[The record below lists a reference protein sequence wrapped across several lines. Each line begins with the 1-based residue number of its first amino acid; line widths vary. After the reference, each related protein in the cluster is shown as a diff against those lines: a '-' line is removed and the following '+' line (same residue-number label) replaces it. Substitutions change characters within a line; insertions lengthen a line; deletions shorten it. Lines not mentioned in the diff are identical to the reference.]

1 MFIGFGT
8 LVNVAT
14 VLVGASLGLL
24 IGNQLPVRTRSLVT
38 DCLGLITIV
47 IGVFSC
53 LSMGS
58 DAVTSSLGEGV
69 GLLVVLGALL
79 PGALIGSWLK
89 LTQRLES
96 GAERLKNRVARGGSQ
111 HFVEGL
117 ITPVLVFCVG
127 PLTIMGSI
135 SDGLGLGSQQLL
147 VKSVLDGFASIAFAA
162 SLGIGVLFSA
172 AALGIIQGALT
183 LAAFLLGGFLAPFQ
197 VDLLEATGGVIL
209 IGLGLRL
216 LEIKEIRVAD
226 MLPALALAPVLAWG
240 VAAALGQQG

>member
-14 VLVGASLGLL
+14 VMVGASVGLL
-24 IGNQLPVRTRSLVT
+24 IGNRLPSRTRSLVT
-38 DCLGLITIV
+38 DALGLVTIV
-47 IGVFSC
+47 IGIFAC
-53 LSMGS
+53 LSINS
-58 DAVTSSLGEGV
+58 DAVVASLGPGV

-79 PGALIGSWLK
+79 PGALLGSWLK
-89 LTQRLES
+89 LTERLEG
-96 GAERLKNRVARGGSQ
+96 GAERLKTRLGRGGSQ

-172 AALGIIQGALT
+172 AAVGLIQGGLT
-183 LAAFLLGGFLAPFQ
+183 LAAFLLGGFLVPLQ

-216 LEIKEIRVAD
+216 LEIRQIRVAD
-226 MLPALALAPVLAWG
+226 MLPALLFAPILAWG
-240 VAAALGQQG
+240 VSAILS

>member
-8 LVNVAT
+8 LVNVLT
-14 VLVGASLGLL
+14 VLAGATIGLL
-24 IGNQLPVRTRSLVT
+24 IGNRLPGRTRSLVT
-38 DCLGLITIV
+38 DCLGLVTIV
-47 IGVFSC
+47 IGIFAC

-58 DAVTSSLGEGV
+58 DAVRAAVGPGV
-69 GLLVVLGALL
+69 GLLVVLGSLL
-79 PGALIGSWLK
+79 PGALLGSWLR
-89 LTQRLES
+89 LTERLES
-96 GAERLKNRVARGGSQ
+96 GAGRLRDRFGQNGSQ

-162 SLGIGVLFSA
+162 SLGVGVLFSA
-172 AALGIIQGALT
+172 GAVGLIQGGLT
-183 LAAFLLGGFLAPFQ
+183 FAAFLLGGFLAPPQ

-216 LEIKEIRVAD
+216 LEIREIRVAD
-226 MLPALALAPVLAWG
+226 MLPALAIAPVLAWA
-240 VAAALGQQG
+240 VAAVVG

>member
-8 LVNVAT
+8 LVNVVT
-14 VLVGASLGLL
+14 VVLGASVGLL
-24 IGNQLPVRTRSLVT
+24 IGNRFPERTRSLVT
-38 DCLGLITIV
+38 DTLGLVTIV
-47 IGVFSC
+47 IGIFAC
-53 LSMGS
+53 MSMNS
-58 DAVTSSLGEGV
+58 DAGPGGLGGGV
-69 GLLVVLGALL
+69 GMLVVLGSLL
-79 PGALIGSWLK
+79 PGALLGSWLR
-89 LTQRLES
+89 LTQRLDR
-96 GAERLKNRVARGGSQ
+96 GAARLRDVLGQKGSP

-162 SLGIGVLFSA
+162 SLGVGVLFSA
-172 AALGIIQGALT
+172 GAVGLIQGGLT
-183 LAAFLLGGFLAPFQ
+183 LAAFFAGGFLSPWQ

-216 LEIKEIRVAD
+216 LEIREIKVAD
-226 MLPALALAPVLAWG
+226 MLPALVFAPILAWG
-240 VAAALGQQG
+240 VATVLG

>member
-8 LVNVAT
+8 LVNVLT
-14 VLVGASLGLL
+14 VVAGASLGLL
-24 IGNQLPVRTRSLVT
+24 VGNRLPTRTRSLVT
-38 DCLGLITIV
+38 DCLGLVTIV
-47 IGVFSC
+47 IGIFAC
-53 LSMGS
+53 LSMNS
-58 DAVTSSLGEGV
+58 DAVVAALGKGV

-79 PGALIGSWLK
+79 PGALLGSWLR
-89 LTQRLES
+89 LTEQLER
-96 GAERLKNRVARGGSQ
+96 GAEHLRGRFGKQGSQ

-162 SLGIGVLFSA
+162 SLGVGVLFSA
-172 AALGIIQGALT
+172 AAVGIIQGGLT
-183 LAAFLLGGFLAPFQ
+183 LAAFLLGGFLTPLQ

-216 LEIKEIRVAD
+216 LEIRDIRVAD
-226 MLPALALAPVLAWG
+226 MLPALAIAPVLAWG
-240 VAAALGQQG
+240 VSAVLA